1 MKASYWQKG
10 DTLDYTPEEAVAYGQ
25 VVDLT
30 TRIGVAASDI
40 AAGDQGQLHVTGV
53 FQLDKDSSEVALGA
67 ALYYDKSADKITTTD
82 GGHTPA
88 GYAAAPAAAGTGTVL
103 VKLLG

>member
-30 TRIGVAASDI
+30 T
-40 AAGDQGQLHVTGV
+40 
-53 FQLDKDSSEVALGA
+53 
-67 ALYYDKSADKITTTD
+67 
-82 GGHTPA
+82 
-88 GYAAAPAAAGTGTVL
+88 GTGPSTANQSQPNL
-103 VKLLG
+103 